1 MVLNQYQADL
11 PEYAG
16 IIWAMPTADSIPADL
31 EFEVGAFLN
40 GTEEG
45 SKTKTQIAF
54 MNEGKIHDDFY
65 KLRFRQTWIFHKET

>member
-1 MVLNQYQADL
+1 MVLDQYMADL

-45 SKTKTQIAF
+45 S
-54 MNEGKIHDDFY
+54 
-65 KLRFRQTWIFHKET
+65 